1 MQDVL
6 YNGHKMVVVVVPVV
20 IFISIQHQKAFYQTA
35 LTDNVTTTT
44 AW

>member
-1 MQDVL
+1 MQVVL
-6 YNGHKMVVVVVPVV
+6 YNGYEMVVVAV

-35 LTDNVTTTT
+35 LTDNITTT